1 MGRLMSA
8 RGVTVMV
15 HRDGALE
22 TRQFRLSAWATR
34 VALVATI
41 TLIVTLVLVAVLY
54 GPIVVAAARAP
65 LLAHEVEQLR
75 IENAR
80 VNDLARRLDEVE
92 ARYSQMRRMLGG
104 NVNLP
109 GTGNNSGA
117 HADEGLYVAPPLL
130 ARAPAPGEASAPSME
145 PAGAS
150 IPHKWPLSVP
160 SYRTRGL
167 AEGDPG
173 TESHAG
179 IDLAVPAGSDVRASG
194 GGRIKQ
200 TGTDSSYGLYVLMQ
214 HPDGYETMYGHLSR
228 VIAVDGETVRAGQ
241 VIALSGNTGRSTAP
255 HLHFEVR
262 LGGRSVD
269 PLTLVK
275 EGN

>member
-1 MGRLMSA
+1 MSA

-22 TRQFRLSAWATR
+22 TRQFRLSALATR
-34 VALVATI
+34 VALVAAI

-54 GPIVVAAARAP
+54 GPIVVAAARTP
-65 LLAHEVEQLR
+65 MLVREVEQLR

-92 ARYSQMRRMLGG
+92 SRYAQMRRMLGG

-109 GTGNNSGA
+109 GTGNNTGPRSV
-117 HADEGLYVAPPLL
+117 DEGLYVAPPLL
-130 ARAPAPGEASAPSME
+130 ARAPAPGDSQAPSVE

-160 SYRTRGL
+160 SYRTRGV
-167 AEGDPG
+167 AENDPG

-179 IDLAVPAGSDVRASG
+179 IDLAVPVGSDVRASG
-194 GGRIKQ
+194 GGRVKQ
-200 TGTDSSYGLYVLMQ
+200 TGTDSSLGLYVLLQ

-262 LGGRSVD
+262 RGGRSVD

>member
-1 MGRLMSA
+1 MSG

-22 TRQFRLSAWATR
+22 TRQFRLSALATR
-34 VALVATI
+34 VALIAAI
-41 TLIVTLVLVAVLY
+41 TLIVTLVLIAVLY
-54 GPIVVAAARAP
+54 GPIVVAAARTP
-65 LLAHEVEQLR
+65 LLVREVEQLR

-92 ARYSQMRRMLGG
+92 ARYTQMRRMLGG

-109 GTGNNSGA
+109 GTGSNSGTRSSE
-117 HADEGLYVAPPLL
+117 EGLYVAPPLL
-130 ARAPAPGEASAPSME
+130 ARAPAPGEAPAASVE
-145 PAGAS
+145 PAGPS

-179 IDLAVPAGSDVRASG
+179 IDLAVPVGSDVRASG
-194 GGRIKQ
+194 GGRISQ
-200 TGTDSSYGLYVLMQ
+200 TGTDSAYGLYVLIQ
-214 HPDGYETMYGHLSR
+214 HPGGYETKYGHLSR
-228 VIAVDGETVRAGQ
+228 IIAVEGEAVRAGQ
-241 VIALSGNTGRSTAP
+241 VIALSGNSGRSTAP
-255 HLHFEVR
+255 HLHFEIR
-262 LGGRSVD
+262 RGGRSVD
-269 PLTLVK
+269 PLSLVK